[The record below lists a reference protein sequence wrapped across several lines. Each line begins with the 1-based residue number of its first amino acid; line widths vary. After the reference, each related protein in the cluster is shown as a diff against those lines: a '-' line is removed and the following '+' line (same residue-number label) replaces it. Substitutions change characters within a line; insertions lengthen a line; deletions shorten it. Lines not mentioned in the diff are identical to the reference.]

1 MDLTTGRSLV
11 ARWREA
17 RSASGPASLSP
28 AQQGIWLFE
37 GLHPHTPVF
46 NLAFAARHAGPLDH
60 DRFDAAVTALI
71 GRHPALRSTFHAG
84 SEGPVRTVHTE
95 PAGPATVWTDLRDDP
110 GAADAAEKLAAEAAA
125 EPFDLGRAPLVRV
138 HGIRLAD
145 EEHLLVFVTHHL
157 VCDGGSLRVL
167 FGELEHLYGGGTLPL
182 PAADVPTPVADPD
195 HLSYWTERLAGLPV
209 LDLPTDR
216 PRTADSGFRAGSVPV
231 DLPGELVAA
240 AERLAKEEGTTL
252 FTVLL
257 AAYQLLLGR
266 HTGQSDFAVGTA
278 EAGRARPGTHG
289 IVGLLTNPLVL
300 RADLS
305 GRPTFRQLVRRAEE
319 TGLAALAHRDAP
331 FEEVVAALA
340 TGRSMDR
347 SPLFRTHF
355 VFHGE
360 FGTPRLGGT
369 ALRPV
374 RLPRQ
379 ATQHDVELHLWRDG
393 ERLWGTWDY
402 NADLFDAPTASRT
415 AERLHV
421 LLADALADPDR
432 LAAHLDPHTDE
443 DRAFLARWGTGPRPG
458 TEPARLTDLFAEQ
471 VARVPDGLAVTD
483 ARQRLTYRQLDERSN
498 QLAHLL
504 RAGGTVAEDV
514 VGIQLRRTAD
524 LAVAMIGIL
533 KAGAA
538 YLPLDPA
545 YPAERIEFM
554 RRDSG
559 ARTILAELD
568 HEALDQQPVT
578 PVDDIG
584 TRPDSLAYVL
594 YTSGSTGNPKAVMLT
609 HAGTVEMVR
618 WGLREYTA
626 DQLSR
631 VLASTSICF
640 DVSVFEFFGPLSA
653 GGTVVVVDDPLA
665 LLAPDA
671 PEVTL
676 ICTVPSAARELV
688 AGGGLR
694 GAPKVIGLGGEALPG
709 ALVEDLYATGHVEA
723 VYNLYGP
730 SEDTTYSTCS
740 RVARGEQQPAIGL
753 PVPHEHA
760 YVLDTELR
768 PVPVGA
774 VGELYL
780 SGAGLARGYLNRAA
794 LTASRF
800 VPDPFAPGRRMYRT
814 GDLVRYRPDGELVYL
829 GRQDFQV
836 KVRGQRIELGEI
848 EAALRRLPEVADAVA
863 TMHGD
868 RLVGYVTATTPGAVD
883 HGELRDHLRRTLT
896 DAMVPS
902 AFVVLDAVPR
912 TPNGKVDRR
921 ALPAPVQT
929 GSRGEPPRGAA
940 EELVAEIWHEVLGV
954 ETVGRDDDFFDLGG
968 HSLLAGQV
976 LSRLRERAGVDASVR
991 LLFERSVLSE
1001 LAAALQDSGTRP
1013 VPVAAPRRPGPDGTQ
1028 VAPVTTGQQQ
1038 LWFLC
1043 RMDPAAHRAWLM
1055 QGSLRISGAVRPD
1068 LLDQALRTV
1077 VRRHEALRTTF
1088 REVDGEL
1095 EQVIHPEPLAG
1106 LERARLSTQSELTEL
1121 AEEAAAGLDPGA
1133 GPLLRVHLAEF
1144 GEEDHVLLLTVH
1156 HLVADGW
1163 SLAVLGEELGRAYA
1177 AQLEER
1183 DPGLPELP
1191 VQYADYAAWQ
1201 RQALDSGAL
1210 APHIAYWREQLDGV
1224 APLELRTDRLRPAR
1238 PSYRGALV
1246 RRRVPAD
1253 VARRLRAHGAEQSA
1267 SPYMVLLSAFLV
1279 LLHRHSEQTDIA
1291 VGSPVAGRSHSD
1303 FERLI
1308 GFFLHTVVLR
1318 AEVRD
1323 DASFTGLLQQVRRTV
1338 LDALDHQD
1346 APFEAILEELDL
1358 PARGPSRTPLFD
1370 VMFNYLNQ
1378 PGSGFTAPGLTAE
1391 QVAAERLPAKY
1402 DLELYVEDLPDGTV
1416 DLLLSYSVDL
1426 FGPDTAEAMLSRY
1439 VTLLTRVAADPL
1451 SPVGDLRLTEG
1462 AGIPL
1467 TPSIAPEGGTVADGF
1482 LERVALHPDRLA
1494 LWTPDVSVSYA
1505 EADHRARVL
1514 GGALRARVAADRG
1527 RVGILCGQGVEVPL
1541 AMLGIMASGHAYMPL
1556 DTNAPEGRLSQLVE
1570 LTDADA
1576 IVTDRA
1582 NRALAEQI
1590 AGGRPVLDV
1599 DDTTARPLDAW
1610 TPLDPDA
1617 VAYVLFTSGST
1628 GQPKAVVQ
1636 SHHNV
1641 ARHVYAY
1648 ADVLGV
1654 RETDRLTM
1662 VCSYTADGAGQD
1674 LYSAL
1679 VHGATACPM
1688 DLRRDGAEAVRET
1701 LARSGATIYHST
1713 PTAFRELATA
1723 VGAADWPDTLH
1734 TTAYGGEKLT
1744 RDDVVFVQRKL
1755 PDCKIVNVY
1764 GLTECSVALM
1774 HVIEPGEA
1782 LPRASVSIGRPIPGV
1797 DVHLR
1802 GTDGRPAELFG
1813 EIICS
1818 GPSLALGYLDP
1829 DQTAAAFHDGPDGR
1843 SYRTGD
1849 LAWLLPDGSLELV
1862 GRRDGQVKLWGHRVE
1877 TGEVEARLRALPGVT
1892 DAAVVPVTDPA
1903 GRIQLAGY
1911 FTGTAE
1917 QSALRA
1923 QLYAILPHYMVPRV
1937 LVPMAGL
1944 PYTRTAKISRTELPA
1959 PDWDAPAPS
1968 APPRTPTE
1976 RAVAEVISE
1985 VLEVS
1990 AVGRQDNFFDL
2001 GGQSLQASK
2010 VVGRLRE
2017 TLGVEVSVRQV
2028 FELGTVERIAA
2039 ALVPGRPGVEPRPAG
2054 AEAVLSYDQRRLWLE
2069 DQLRSSVAYNV
2080 HGRQRLLGDLDVAA
2094 LERSIRAI
2102 IARHETL
2109 RTTFPV
2115 VDGRTVQSVAE
2126 PDGTWR
2132 LPTEDLSDFAGDRE
2146 SAALKLADEQATTAF
2161 DLAGGP
2167 LFNCLLVKLADGE
2180 HLLSITIHHIVSDAW
2195 SIRLFLGELSRLYEA
2210 GGDVD
2215 AAGLRPLTVQYRDYA
2230 AWQRE
2235 WLTPEKLQAQVGYW
2249 RRHLQGAP
2257 AALDLPVARRRS
2269 PAQGAEGGRVWAEL
2283 SAEEAAALHEL
2294 CRDHGVTPFM
2304 LLLTLLATVLRRW
2317 SGQEDLVIGAPVTTR
2332 NDAATTDLIGFFV
2345 NTLPLRIDLSGA
2357 PAFDTL
2363 LGRVR
2368 KVALDGYAHNEDTP
2382 FDVLV
2387 NELQIPRDPNH
2398 TPLFQVILN
2407 MVESTS
2413 EDWELAG
2420 VSVRNVEPPALPSK
2434 FDLALTAHM
2443 SDSTVKFELVH
2454 HRDRYDAAMMRALL
2468 EQVRTL
2474 LAGAAADPA
2483 RGILDYP
2490 LQTPAE
2496 DAAGAPAP
2504 AAVPL
2509 PVQPAPDATAL
2520 VDSTGSWTYA
2530 QLYAAAERV
2539 ARSVTERGEGDV
2551 AVIKRRTAGFAVAA
2565 LGCALAGVP
2574 FSAVAAD
2581 PGLAHHPFITTVL
2594 DPAPAGDTPEGAIDV
2609 RALLGD
2615 TVDGAG
2621 AAGEGPVPVEADWTL
2636 GRYDLGRQDRF
2647 AVLSGGSGALMSA
2660 FNASRAVGAAL
2671 VMPDEATAGDPGA
2684 LCDWLR
2690 DTPVTVLHL
2699 TPPQLRDL
2707 AAHGARLP
2715 SLRHVFLDNDGR
2727 LTSHD
2732 VELARRVSPSCRVV
2746 ALYRVGATGRPLA
2759 AFDVPDGWS
2768 PETAPLRVPLGTEVD
2783 GSRAEL
2789 LGAGG
2794 QPVVPGEIGEIRSGT
2809 RRTGDLG
2816 RRLPDGTLEF
2826 AAAAGT
2832 RTDLVEAVAALRD
2845 LPAVRDALVT
2855 ELAGSDGRVN
2865 LVAFVA
2871 AEEGSVSASELR
2883 RHLAL
2888 RLPETLMPQQLLTLE
2903 RLPLTADGDYDLAGL
2918 PDPTGDDAA
2927 DGYVAPRTP
2936 VERQLVEVFEELLD
2950 VKGVGVHNTFFELN
2964 GFSLLATQL
2973 VSRIRE
2979 TFRIELALREVFESP
2994 TVESL
2999 AQLIVRAQ
3007 AEQADA
3013 AVLEALLSELE

>member
-1 MDLTTGRSLV
+1 MNLTTGRNLV
-11 ARWREA
+11 ARWRAA
-17 RSASGPASLSP
+17 RGASGPASVSP

-46 NLAFAARHAGPLDH
+46 NLTFAVRHTGPLDQE
-60 DRFDAAVTALI
+60 RFDAAVTALI
-71 GRHPALRSTFHAG
+71 GRHPALRSTFAAG
-84 SEGPVRTVHTE
+84 PEGPVRTVHAE
-95 PAGPATVWTDLRDDP
+95 VAGPATVWTDLRHDP
-110 GAADAAEKLAAEAAA
+110 EAAEEFAARAAA

-138 HGIRLAD
+138 HGVRLAD
-145 EEHLLVFVTHHL
+145 EEHLLVLVAHHL

-167 FGELEHLYGGGTLPL
+167 FGELEHLYGGGELPL
-182 PAADVPTPVADPD
+182 PGADVPAAVSDPG
-195 HLSYWTERLAGLPV
+195 HLAYWKEQLTGLPV

-216 PRTADSGFRAGSVPV
+216 PRTADRGFAAGSVPV
-231 DLPGELVAA
+231 DLPADLVNA
-240 AERLAKEEGTTL
+240 AERLAAEEGTTL

-266 HTGQSDFAVGTA
+266 HSGQSDFGVGTA
-278 EAGRARPGTHG
+278 EGGRSRRGRHG

-300 RADLS
+300 RTDLS
-305 GRPTFRQLVRRAEE
+305 GRPTFRELVRRAGR
-319 TGLAALAHRDAP
+319 TSLDALAHRDAP
-331 FEEVVAALA
+331 FEDVVAALGA
-340 TGRSMDR
+340 GRSMDR

-360 FGTPRLGGT
+360 FGTPRLGGA

-374 RLPRQ
+374 PLPRQ

-393 ERLWGTWDY
+393 ERVWGSWDY
-402 NADLFDAPTASRT
+402 NAGLFDATTARAM
-415 AERLHV
+415 AERLRV
-421 LLADALADPDR
+421 LLTEAVADPDR
-432 LAAHLDPHTDE
+432 LAAHLGLHTEE
-443 DRAFLARWGTGPRPG
+443 DRAFLARWGSGPRPG
-458 TEPARLTDLFAEQ
+458 TEPVLLTDLFAEQ
-471 VARVPDGLAVTD
+471 VVRVPDAVAVTD
-483 ARQRLTYRQLDERSN
+483 SRQQLTYRRLDERSN

-504 RAGGTVAEDV
+504 RAGGTGPEDI

-524 LAVAMIGIL
+524 LAVAMLGIL

-545 YPAERIEFM
+545 YPAERIAFM
-554 RRDSG
+554 REDSG
-559 ARTILAELD
+559 ARTILTELD
-568 HEALDQQPVT
+568 HEALDRQPVT
-578 PVDDIG
+578 PVTGTG

-594 YTSGSTGNPKAVMLT
+594 YTSGSTGDPKAVMLT
-609 HAGTVEMVR
+609 HASTVEMVR

-626 DQLSR
+626 HQLSR
-631 VLASTSICF
+631 VLASTSVCF
-640 DVSVFEFFGPLSA
+640 DVSVFEFFGTLSA
-653 GGTVVVVDDPLA
+653 GGTVVVVEDPLA

-671 PEVTL
+671 PDVTL

-694 GAPKVIGLGGEALPG
+694 GTPKVIGLGGEALPG
-709 ALVEDLYATGHVEA
+709 ALVEDLYATGHIEA

-730 SEDTTYSTCS
+730 SEDSTYSTWS
-740 RVARGEQQPAIGL
+740 RVPRGERVPAIGRPL
-753 PVPHEHA
+753 PHEHA
-760 YVLDTELR
+760 YVLDAELR

-780 SGAGLARGYLNRAA
+780 SGAGLARGYLNRPA

-800 VPDPFAPGRRMYRT
+800 VADPFAPGRRMYRT
-814 GDLVRYRPDGELVYL
+814 GDLVRYRPDGELAYL
-829 GRQDFQV
+829 GREDFQV

-848 EAALRRLPEVADAVA
+848 EAALRRRPEVDDAVA
-863 TMHGD
+863 MMHGD
-868 RLVGYVTATTPGAVD
+868 RLVGYVTATAPGAVD
-883 HGELRDHLRRTLT
+883 HAELRSHLRRTLT

-902 AFVVLDAVPR
+902 AFVVLDAIPR

-921 ALPAPVQT
+921 ALPAPVQPA
-929 GSRGEPPRGAA
+929 GRGEPPRGAT
-940 EELVAEIWHEVLGV
+940 EELVAGIWREVLGV

-976 LSRLRERAGVDASVR
+976 LTRLRERAGADASVR
-991 LLFERSVLSE
+991 LLFERSVLSD
-1001 LAAALQDSGTRP
+1001 LAAALKDDGTRP
-1013 VPVAAPRRPGPDGTQ
+1013 GPATAPRLPGPDGTEM
-1028 VAPVTTGQQQ
+1028 AAVTTGQQQ

-1055 QGSLRISGAVRPD
+1055 QGSLRISGPVRAEV
-1068 LLDQALRTV
+1068 LDRALRTV
-1077 VRRHEALRTTF
+1077 VQRHETLRTTF
-1088 REVDGEL
+1088 REVDGQL
-1095 EQVIHPEPLAG
+1095 RQLIHPEPLAG
-1106 LERARLSTQSELTEL
+1106 LERVSLSTESELADL
-1121 AEEAAAGLDPGA
+1121 AEEAAQGIDLSA
-1133 GPLLRVHLAEF
+1133 GPLLRVHLAEL
-1144 GEEDHVLLLTVH
+1144 GEEDHILLLTVH

-1163 SLAVLGEELGRAYA
+1163 SLAVLGEELGRVYA
-1177 AQLEER
+1177 AGLEER
-1183 DPGLPELP
+1183 DPGLEPLP
-1191 VQYADYAAWQ
+1191 VQYADHAAWQ
-1201 RQALDSGAL
+1201 REALDGGAL
-1210 APHIAYWREQLDGV
+1210 TPHIDYWRRQLDGV

-1238 PSYRGALV
+1238 PSYRGALS
-1246 RRRVPAD
+1246 RHRVPAG
-1253 VARRLRAHGAEQSA
+1253 VVRRLHAHGAEHA
-1267 SPYMVLLSAFLV
+1267 ATPYMVLLAAFMV

-1291 VGSPVAGRSHSD
+1291 VGSPVAGRNHSD
-1303 FERLI
+1303 FERLV

-1323 DASFTGLLQQVRRTV
+1323 DVPFTELLRQVRRTV

-1358 PARGPSRTPLFD
+1358 PVRGPSRTPLFD
-1370 VMFNYLNQ
+1370 VMFNYLSQ
-1378 PGSGFTAPGLTAE
+1378 PGAGFTAPGLNAE
-1391 QVAAERLPAKY
+1391 QIPAERLPAKY
-1402 DLELYVEDLPDGTV
+1402 DLELYVEDLPDGSV
-1416 DLLLSYSVDL
+1416 DLLLSYSQDL
-1426 FGPDTAEAMLSRY
+1426 FDSGTAEAVLDRY
-1439 VTLLTRVAADPL
+1439 VTLLAQVAADPGRA
-1451 SPVGDLRLTEG
+1451 VGDLRLTDG
-1462 AGIPL
+1462 SGIPH
-1467 TPSIAPEGGTVADGF
+1467 TPSVAPEGATVADAF
-1482 LERVALHPDRLA
+1482 LKQVALHPDRVA
-1494 LWTPDVSVSYA
+1494 LWTPDVVLSYA
-1505 EADHRARVL
+1505 ETDLRARVL
-1514 GGALRARVAADRG
+1514 AGALRARVAAGHG
-1527 RVGILCGQGVEVPL
+1527 RVGILCGQGVEVPV

-1556 DTNAPEGRLSQLVE
+1556 DPNAPESRLSQLIE

-1582 NRALAEQI
+1582 NRALAEQV
-1590 AGGRPVLDV
+1590 AGGRPVIDV
-1599 DDTTARPLDAW
+1599 NDGTARPLDAW
-1610 TPLDPDA
+1610 TPLDPDG

-1641 ARHVYAY
+1641 ARHTYAY
-1648 ADVLGV
+1648 AEVLGV

-1688 DLRRDGAEAVRET
+1688 DLRRDGAEAVREA

-1734 TTAYGGEKLT
+1734 TAAYGGEKLT
-1744 RDDVVFVQRKL
+1744 RDDVTFVQRKL
-1755 PDCKIVNVY
+1755 PDCRIVNVY

-1782 LPRASVSIGRPIPGV
+1782 LPRASVPIGRPIPGV

-1802 GTDGRPAELFG
+1802 GGDGRPAELFG
-1813 EIICS
+1813 EIILT

-1829 DQTAAAFHDGPDGR
+1829 AQTAAAFHEGPEGR
-1843 SYRTGD
+1843 SYHTGD

-1903 GRIQLAGY
+1903 GQLQLAGY

-1917 QSALRA
+1917 PADVRA
-1923 QLYAILPHYMVPRV
+1923 ELYAVLPHYMVPRV
-1937 LVPMAGL
+1937 LVPMASL

-1959 PDWDAPAPS
+1959 PDWHAPAPS

-1976 RAVAEVISE
+1976 QAIADVISE
-1985 VLEVS
+1985 VLEVP

-2017 TLGVEVSVRQV
+2017 TLGVEVSVRQI

-2039 ALVPGRPGVEPRPAG
+2039 ALAPGRPGIEPRPEG

-2080 HGRQRLLGDLDVAA
+2080 HGRQRLIGDLDVAV

-2115 VDGRTVQSVAE
+2115 VDGRTVQSVAP
-2126 PDGTWR
+2126 PDDAWR
-2132 LPTEDLSDFAGDRE
+2132 IPVEDLSGFAGDRLG
-2146 SAALKLADEQATTAF
+2146 AALKLADEQATTTF
-2161 DLAGGP
+2161 DLAAGP
-2167 LFNCLLVKLADGE
+2167 LFHCLLVKLADDE

-2195 SIRLFLGELSRLYEA
+2195 SIRLFLAELSRLYEA
-2210 GGDVD
+2210 GGDAD
-2215 AAGLRPLTVQYRDYA
+2215 AAGLAPLPVQYRDYA
-2230 AWQRE
+2230 AWQRT
-2235 WLTPEKLQAQVGYW
+2235 WLTPEKLEAQVGYW
-2249 RRHLQGAP
+2249 RQHLEGSP
-2257 AALDLPVARRRS
+2257 AALDLPVARRLS
-2269 PAQGAEGGRVWAEL
+2269 PDQGAEGGRVWAEL
-2283 SAEEAAALHEL
+2283 SAEETAALHEL
-2294 CRDHGVTPFM
+2294 CRAHGVTPFM

-2317 SGQEDLVIGAPVTTR
+2317 SGQDDLVIGAPVTTR

-2345 NTLPLRIDLSGA
+2345 NTLPLRVDLSGD
-2357 PAFDTL
+2357 PAFDAL

-2368 KVALDGYAHNEDTP
+2368 KVALDGYTHNEDTP

-2387 NELQIPRDPNH
+2387 NELKVPRDPNH
-2398 TPLFQVILN
+2398 TPLFQVVLN

-2434 FDLALTAHM
+2434 FDLTLTAHM
-2443 SDSTVKFELVH
+2443 SDTAVKFELVH
-2454 HRDRYDAAMMRALL
+2454 HRDRYDTVMMRALL
-2468 EQVRTL
+2468 DQVRTL
-2474 LAGAAADPA
+2474 LAGAAADPS
-2483 RGILDYP
+2483 RGILEYP
-2490 LQTPAE
+2490 LQAPENVPA
-2496 DAAGAPAP
+2496 APALRTEEVSRPEPP
-2504 AAVPL
+2504 AARHM
-2509 PVQPAPDATAL
+2509 AL
-2520 VDSTGSWTYA
+2520 ADGSGFWTYA
-2530 QLYAAAERV
+2530 QMYAAADRT
-2539 ARSVTERGEGDV
+2539 ARSLAARGEGNV
-2551 AVIKRRTAGFAVAA
+2551 AVIKRPTAGFAVAA
-2565 LGCALAGVP
+2565 LGCALADVP

-2594 DPAPAGDTPEGAIDV
+2594 DPAPGEDTPETAIDV
-2609 RALLGD
+2609 RALLAEAAD
-2615 TVDGAG
+2615 T
-2621 AAGEGPVPVEADWTL
+2621 AGEGPVPVVDDWTA
-2636 GRYDLGRQDRF
+2636 GRYGFGRQDRF
-2647 AVLSGGSGALMSA
+2647 AVLTGGAGALMCA
-2660 FNASRAVGAAL
+2660 LNASRAAGAAL
-2671 VMPDEATAGDPGA
+2671 VMPDEAATASPAA
-2684 LCDWLR
+2684 LIGWLR

-2699 TPPQLRDL
+2699 TGPQLRDL
-2707 AAHGARLP
+2707 AAHDVRLP
-2715 SLRHVFLDNDGR
+2715 SLRRVFLDNDGR

-2732 VELARRVSPSCRVV
+2732 VELVRRMAPSCRIT
-2746 ALYRVGATGRPLA
+2746 ALYRLDAAGRPLA
-2759 AFDVPDGWS
+2759 AFDVPDDWS
-2768 PETAPLRVPLGTEVD
+2768 PRTAPLRVPLGTEVS
-2783 GSRAEL
+2783 GTRAEL
-2789 LGAGG
+2789 LNPAGL
-2794 QPVVPGEIGEIRSGT
+2794 PVAPGEIGEIRAAS
-2809 RRTGDLG
+2809 RSTGDLG

-2826 AAAAGT
+2826 AGTAGT
-2832 RTDLVEAVAALRD
+2832 RTDLVEVVAALRD

-2855 ELAGSDGRVN
+2855 ELPGADNRVSI
-2865 LVAFVA
+2865 VAFVA
-2871 AEEGSVSASELR
+2871 ADEDAVSVSELR
-2883 RHLAL
+2883 RHLTL

-2903 RLPLTADGDYDLAGL
+2903 RLPLTPDGDYDPSGL
-2918 PDPTGDDAA
+2918 PDPAGDDGG
-2927 DGYVAPRTP
+2927 DVYVAPRTP
-2936 VERQLVEVFEELLD
+2936 VERQLVEIFEELLD
-2950 VKGVGVHNTFFELN
+2950 VEGVGVHNTFFELN

-3007 AEQADA
+3007 AEQADTA
-3013 AVLEALLSELE
+3013 ALEVLLSELE

>member
-1 MDLTTGRSLV
+1 MDLTTGRNLV

-17 RSASGPASLSP
+17 RSTSGPASLSRG
-28 AQQGIWLFE
+28 QQGIWLFE
-37 GLHPHTPVF
+37 ELHPHTPVF
-46 NLAFAARHAGPLDH
+46 NLVFAARHTGPLDH
-60 DRFDAAVTALI
+60 DRLDAAVTTLTV
-71 GRHPALRSTFHAG
+71 RHPALRSSFHAG
-84 SEGPVRTVHTE
+84 PRGPVRTVHAE
-95 PAGPATVWTDLRDDP
+95 PDGPVTLWTDLRGDP
-110 GAADAAEKLAAEAAA
+110 GAAEQLAQDTAAA
-125 EPFDLGRAPLVRV
+125 PFDLARAPLVRV
-138 HGIRLAD
+138 HGIRVAD
-145 EEHLLVFVTHHL
+145 DEHLLVFVTHHL
-157 VCDGGSLRVL
+157 VCDGGSLGVL
-167 FGELEHLYGGGTLPL
+167 LGELEHLYGGGTLPL
-182 PAADVPTPVADPD
+182 PPPDVPTAVADPG
-195 HLSYWTERLAGLPV
+195 HLAYWKERLAGLPV

-216 PRTADSGFRAGSVPV
+216 PRTADTALRAGSVPV
-231 DLPGELVAA
+231 DLPSDLVAS

-252 FTVLL
+252 FAVLL

-266 HTGQSDFAVGTA
+266 HTGQSDFGVGTA
-278 EAGRARPGTHG
+278 EGGRARPGTHG
-289 IVGLLTNPLVL
+289 VVGLLANPLLL
-300 RADLS
+300 RTDLS
-305 GRPTFRQLVRRAEE
+305 GRPTFRELVRRARD
-319 TGLAALAHRDAP
+319 TSLAALAHRDAP
-331 FEEVVAALA
+331 FEDVVTALA
-340 TGRSMDR
+340 PERGTDR

-360 FGTPRLGGT
+360 LGTARLGGSP
-369 ALRPV
+369 LRPV

-379 ATQHDVELHLWRDG
+379 AVQHDIEFHLWRDG
-393 ERLWGTWDY
+393 EQLWGTWDY
-402 NADLFDAPTASRT
+402 NADLFDATGADRMT
-415 AERLHV
+415 ERLRV
-421 LLADALADPDR
+421 LLAEALATPDR
-432 LAAHLDPHTDE
+432 TAAHLDPHTAE
-443 DRAFLARWGTGPRPG
+443 DRAFLARWGAGPRPE
-458 TEPARLTDLFAEQ
+458 TEPALLTDLFAAQ
-471 VARVPDGLAVTD
+471 VARVPDEPAVTD
-483 ARQRLTYRQLDERSN
+483 ARKHLTYRQLDERSN

-504 RAGGTVAEDV
+504 RTGGTGAGDV
-514 VGIQLRRTAD
+514 VAIQMPRTVD
-524 LAVAMIGIL
+524 LAVAMLGIL

-545 YPAERIEFM
+545 YPAERIAFM
-554 RRDSG
+554 REDSG
-559 ARTILAELD
+559 ARTILTALD
-568 HEALDQQPVT
+568 PEALDRQPVT
-578 PVDDIG
+578 PVAGPDA
-584 TRPDSLAYVL
+584 RPDSLAYVL
-594 YTSGSTGNPKAVMLT
+594 YTSGSTGAPKAVMLT
-609 HAGTVEMVR
+609 HASTVEMVR

-626 DQLSR
+626 HQLSR
-631 VLASTSICF
+631 VLASTSVCF
-640 DVSVFEFFGPLSA
+640 DVSVFEFFGPLAA

-671 PEVTL
+671 PDVTL

-694 GAPKVIGLGGEALPG
+694 GTPKVIGLGGEAVPG
-709 ALVEDLYATGHVEA
+709 SLVADLYATGHVEA

-730 SEDTTYSTCS
+730 SEDSTYSTYS
-740 RVARGEQQPAIGL
+740 RIARGERNPAIGL
-753 PVPHEHA
+753 PLPHERA
-760 YVLDTELR
+760 YVLDSELR

-780 SGAGLARGYLNRAA
+780 SGSGLARGYLHRPA
-794 LTASRF
+794 LTAARF
-800 VPDPFAPGRRMYRT
+800 VADPFEPGRRMYRT
-814 GDLVRYRPDGELVYL
+814 GDLVRYRPDGELAYL

-836 KVRGQRIELGEI
+836 KVRGQRVELGEI
-848 EAALRRLPEVADAVA
+848 EAALRRRPEVDDAVA
-863 TMHGD
+863 TLYGD
-868 RLVGYVTATTPGAVD
+868 RLVGYVTAAAPDAVD
-883 HGELRDHLRRTLT
+883 PGELRAHLRRTLT
-896 DAMVPS
+896 DAMTPS
-902 AFVVLDAVPR
+902 AFVVLDAFPR

-921 ALPAPVQT
+921 ALPAPVRT
-929 GSRGEPPRGAA
+929 GGGGEPPRTAA
-940 EELVAEIWHEVLGV
+940 EKLVADVWREVLGV
-954 ETVGRDDDFFDLGG
+954 ESVTRDDDFFDLGG

-991 LLFERSVLSE
+991 LIFERSVLSDQ
-1001 LAAALQDSGTRP
+1001 AAALRDSGTRP
-1013 VPVAAPRRPGPDGTQ
+1013 LPAPAPRRPGPDGTLL
-1028 VAPVTTGQQQ
+1028 APVTDGQRR
-1038 LWFLC
+1038 LWSLC

-1055 QGSLRISGAVRPD
+1055 QGALRVEGALRPD

-1088 REVDGEL
+1088 RETDEEL

-1106 LERARLSTQSELTEL
+1106 LERARLSDPSELADL
-1121 AEEAAAGLDPGA
+1121 AEEAASGLDLSA
-1133 GPLLRVHLAEF
+1133 GPLLRVHLAEL
-1144 GEEDHVLLLTVH
+1144 GADEHILLLTVH

-1163 SLAVLGEELGRAYA
+1163 SLAVLGEELGRAYTA
-1177 AQLEER
+1177 LAQDR
-1183 DPGLPELP
+1183 DPELPELAL
-1191 VQYADYAAWQ
+1191 QFADHAAWQ
-1201 RQALDSGAL
+1201 REARDSGAL
-1210 APHIAYWREQLDGV
+1210 DPHIAYWGRRLDGV
-1224 APLELRTDRLRPAR
+1224 APLELRTDRLRAAR

-1246 RRRVPAD
+1246 RARVPAD
-1253 VARRLRAHGAEQSA
+1253 VARRLHAHGAEHSA
-1267 SPYMVLLSAFLV
+1267 SPYMVLLAAFLV
-1279 LLHRHSEQTDIA
+1279 LLRRHSEQTDIA
-1291 VGSPVAGRSHSD
+1291 VGSPVAGRGHSE
-1303 FERLI
+1303 FERLV

-1318 AEVRD
+1318 AEVDD

-1346 APFEAILEELDL
+1346 APFEAILDELDL

-1378 PGSGFTAPGLTAE
+1378 PASGFTAPGLTAAQLPPE
-1391 QVAAERLPAKY
+1391 SLPAKY

-1416 DLLLSYSVDL
+1416 DLLLNYSQDL
-1426 FGPDTAEAMLSRY
+1426 FEADTAEAMLGQY
-1439 VTLLTRVAADPL
+1439 VTLLTQVAADPR
-1451 SPVGDLRLTEG
+1451 SPVGELRLTRG
-1462 AGIPL
+1462 SGIPL
-1467 TPSIAPEGGTVADGF
+1467 TPSVAPEGGTVAEGF
-1482 LERVALHPDRLA
+1482 LRRVALHPDRAA
-1494 LWTPDVSVSYA
+1494 LWTPDATLGYA
-1505 EADHRARVL
+1505 ELDHRARVL
-1514 GGALRARVAADRG
+1514 GGALRARVAADHG
-1527 RVGILCGQGVEVPL
+1527 RVGILCGQGLEVPV
-1541 AMLGIMASGHAYMPL
+1541 AMLGIMAAGHAYMPL
-1556 DTNAPEGRLSQLVE
+1556 DTSAPEGRLAQLVD

-1576 IVTDRA
+1576 IVTDAA
-1582 NRALAEQI
+1582 NRTLAEQI
-1590 AGGRPVLDV
+1590 ADGRPVLDV
-1599 DDTTARPLDAW
+1599 NDTGAPALDAW
-1610 TPLDPDA
+1610 SPLDPDA

-1723 VGAADWPDTLH
+1723 PGAPDWPDTLH
-1734 TTAYGGEKLT
+1734 TAAYGGEKLT
-1744 RDDVVFVQRKL
+1744 HDDVTFVQRKL
-1755 PDCKIVNVY
+1755 PQCTIVNVY

-1774 HVIEPGEA
+1774 HVIPPGEE

-1802 GTDGRPAELFG
+1802 GADGRPAELFG

-1829 DQTAAAFHDGPDGR
+1829 AQTAAVFHEGPEGR
-1843 SYRTGD
+1843 SYHTGD

-1903 GRIQLAGY
+1903 GQLQLAGY

-1917 QSALRA
+1917 QADLRA
-1923 QLYAILPHYMVPRV
+1923 RLYAVLPHYMVPRV
-1937 LVPMAGL
+1937 LVPMASL

-1959 PDWDAPAPS
+1959 PDWYAPAPS

-1976 RAVAEVISE
+1976 QAIADVMGE

-2017 TLGVEVSVRQV
+2017 TLGVEVSVRQI

-2039 ALVPGRPGVEPRPAG
+2039 ALVPSRPGIQPRA
-2054 AEAVLSYDQRRLWLE
+2054 ADTEAVLSYDQRRLWLE

-2080 HGRQRLLGDLDVAA
+2080 HGRQRLLGSLDVPA

-2102 IARHETL
+2102 VARHETL
-2109 RTTFPV
+2109 RTTFPL
-2115 VDGRTVQSVAE
+2115 VDGRTVQAVAD
-2126 PDGTWR
+2126 PDDNWS
-2132 LPTEDLSDFAGDRE
+2132 LATEDLSGFAGDRE
-2146 SAALKLADEQATTAF
+2146 SAALKLADEQASTAF
-2161 DLAGGP
+2161 DLANGP
-2167 LFNCLLVKLADGE
+2167 LFRCLLVKLADDE

-2215 AAGLRPLTVQYRDYA
+2215 AAGLAPLPVQYRDYA

-2235 WLTPEKLQAQVGYW
+2235 WLTPKKLEAQVGYW
-2249 RRHLQGAP
+2249 RRHLEGAP

-2283 SAEEAAALHEL
+2283 SAEETAALHEL
-2294 CRDHGVTPFM
+2294 CRAHGVTPFM
-2304 LLLTLLATVLRRW
+2304 LLLTLLTTVLRRW
-2317 SGQEDLVIGAPVTTR
+2317 SGQEDLVVGVPVTTR

-2345 NTLPLRIDLSGA
+2345 NTLPLRVDLSGD

-2363 LGRVR
+2363 LARVR
-2368 KVALDGYAHNEDTP
+2368 KVALDGYAHSDDTP

-2387 NELQIPRDPNH
+2387 NELQVPRDPNH
-2398 TPLFQVILN
+2398 TPLFQVVLN

-2434 FDLALTAHM
+2434 FDLTLTAHM
-2443 SDSTVKFELVH
+2443 SDSAVRLELVH
-2454 HRDRYDAAMMRALL
+2454 HRDRYDAALMRALL
-2468 EQVRTL
+2468 AQVRTL
-2474 LAGAAADPA
+2474 LSGAATDPA

-2490 LQTPAE
+2490 LQAPGADTPTAQPP
-2496 DAAGAPAP
+2496 AVAPRP
-2504 AAVPL
+2504 RR
-2509 PVQPAPDATAL
+2509 PAPDGVAL
-2520 VDSTGSWTYA
+2520 TDSTGSWTYA
-2530 QLYAAAERV
+2530 QVYAAAERV
-2539 ARSVTERGEGDV
+2539 ARSLGAREDGDV
-2551 AVIKRRTAGFAVAA
+2551 AVIRRRGAGFAVAA

-2581 PGLAHHPFITTVL
+2581 PGLANHPFIATVL
-2594 DPAPAGDTPEGAIDV
+2594 DPAPGEDTPQGAIDV
-2609 RALLGD
+2609 RALLEAPGD
-2615 TVDGAG
+2615 GV
-2621 AAGEGPVPVEADWTL
+2621 VPVEEDWTL

-2647 AVLSGGSGALMSA
+2647 TVLSGGSGAMMSA
-2660 FNASRAVGAAL
+2660 FNASRAAGATL
-2671 VMPDEATAGDPGA
+2671 VVPDDAVAGDPVA
-2684 LCDWLR
+2684 LSAWLR
-2690 DTPVTVLHL
+2690 DSGISVLYL
-2699 TPPQLRDL
+2699 TPPQLREL

-2715 SLRHVFLDNDGR
+2715 ALRHVFVDNDAR
-2727 LTSHD
+2727 LISHD
-2732 VELARRVSPSCRVV
+2732 VELARRVSASCRVV
-2746 ALYRVGATGRPLA
+2746 ALHRVAATGRPLA

-2768 PETAPLRVPLGTEVD
+2768 PETAPLRVPLGARVD
-2783 GSRAEL
+2783 GSPVEL
-2789 LGAGG
+2789 SGAAGH
-2794 QPVVPGEIGEIRSGT
+2794 PVAPGEIGEIRSDA
-2809 RRTGDLG
+2809 RHTGDLG
-2816 RRLPDGTLEF
+2816 RLLPDGTAEF
-2826 AAAAGT
+2826 AVASGT
-2832 RTDLVEAVAALRD
+2832 RGDLVEVVAALRD

-2855 ELAGSDGRVN
+2855 ERVGADGRVQ

-2871 AEEGSVSASELR
+2871 AEEGAVSTSELR
-2883 RHLAL
+2883 RQLTT
-2888 RLPETLMPQQLLTLE
+2888 RVPELLMPQQLVMLDH
-2903 RLPLTADGDYDLAGL
+2903 LPLTPDGDYDLLGL
-2918 PDPTGDDAA
+2918 PDPAGDDPT
-2927 DGYVAPRTP
+2927 DLYVAPRTP
-2936 VERQLVEVFEELLD
+2936 VERQLVEVFEELLGIE
-2950 VKGVGVHNTFFELN
+2950 GVGVHNTFFELN

-2999 AQLIVRAQ
+2999 AQLIVRSQ

-3013 AVLEALLSELE
+3013 ADLEALLSELE